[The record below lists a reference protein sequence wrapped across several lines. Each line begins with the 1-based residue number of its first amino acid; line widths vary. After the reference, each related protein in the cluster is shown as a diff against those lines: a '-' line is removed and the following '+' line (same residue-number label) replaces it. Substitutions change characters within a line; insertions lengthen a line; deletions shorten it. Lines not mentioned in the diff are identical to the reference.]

1 MRMSGGMSSTCTA
14 EPRLCRAI
22 QLRKDSW
29 RAGRQV
35 FCTKKAGFC
44 PSKIYSSSAGE
55 HFGSQIALE
64 LMTNTAAKAVT
75 QRQHPRESPG
85 C

>member
-1 MRMSGGMSSTCTA
+1 MSCTCT
-14 EPRLCRAI
+14 EEERLCRAL
-22 QLRKDSW
+22 QLRKDGW

-44 PSKIYSSSAGE
+44 PSKIYFSSAGE
-55 HFGSQIALE
+55 HFGFQIALE
-64 LMTNTAAKAVT
+64 LMTITAAKAVT